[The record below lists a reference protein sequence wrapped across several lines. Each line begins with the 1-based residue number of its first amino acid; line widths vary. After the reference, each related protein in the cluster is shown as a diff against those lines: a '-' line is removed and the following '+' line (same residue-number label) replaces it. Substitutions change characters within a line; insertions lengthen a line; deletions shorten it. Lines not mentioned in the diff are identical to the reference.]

1 MHTVTKLGYVLV
13 CTCGWRYE
21 AITHREARR
30 MRQHHYDGTQPS
42 DRCVKCGGPDGFHDP
57 ACVIHPMDH
66 QPSEPDHTNG

>member
-42 DRCVKCGGPDGFHDP
+42 EWESTGGIVPTYITDKIAGHEGD
-57 ACVIHPMDH
+57 
-66 QPSEPDHTNG
+66 QP